1 MPTFSVFSSPNRNQS
16 VAEVKISCHQ
26 HSDLLLLYYG
36 FAHEAMLEVPGL
48 PLSPSVIDRQLNP
61 TAKGNNIK
69 MQLIAF
75 FLSCRPFYPMCG
87 VYLKLHAMYE
97 EDYK

>member
-1 MPTFSVFSSPNRNQS
+1 M
-16 VAEVKISCHQ
+16 
-26 HSDLLLLYYG
+26 LLYYG

-75 FLSCRPFYPMCG
+75 SLLQAFLPHVWRIP
-87 VYLKLHAMYE
+87 KITLHV
-97 EDYK
+97 

>member
-1 MPTFSVFSSPNRNQS
+1 M
-16 VAEVKISCHQ
+16 
-26 HSDLLLLYYG
+26 LLYYG

-61 TAKGNNIK
+61 TAKGTNIK

-75 FLSCRPFYPMCG
+75 FSLLQAFLPHVWRIP
-87 VYLKLHAMYE
+87 KITLHV
-97 EDYK
+97 

>member
-1 MPTFSVFSSPNRNQS
+1 M
-16 VAEVKISCHQ
+16 
-26 HSDLLLLYYG
+26 LLYYG

-48 PLSPSVIDRQLNP
+48 PLSPSVIDRQLYP

-75 FLSCRPFYPMCG
+75 FSLLQAFLPHVWRIPKITFH
-87 VYLKLHAMYE
+87 V
-97 EDYK
+97 

>member
-1 MPTFSVFSSPNRNQS
+1 M
-16 VAEVKISCHQ
+16 
-26 HSDLLLLYYG
+26 LLYYG

-75 FLSCRPFYPMCG
+75 FFSPAGLSTPCVAYT
-87 VYLKLHAMYE
+87 
-97 EDYK
+97 